1 MRVDAHQHF
10 WNFNPVRD
18 SWITDD
24 MQVIRRDFLPADLQ
38 PLLQQQQID
47 GCVAVQAD
55 QSEDETFFLLGH
67 ASANDF
73 IKGVVG
79 WIDLRAENV
88 EERLEYFSRFSK
100 LKGFRHIIQAE
111 PEDDFLLRDDF
122 CRGISFLAKYNFTYD
137 ILVFP
142 KHLPYVSKFVKCF
155 PEQSFIID
163 HLAKPYIKDKKID
176 EWKKNI
182 QQVAQFPNVYCK
194 LSGMVTETAW
204 NNWTINDFKSYI
216 DIVLE
221 SFGTGRVMFGSDWP
235 VCLLAASY
243 KQCCEVLEMNTEYL
257 SASYKNRLW
266 GENAIEFYNL

>member
-18 SWITDD
+18 NWITDD
-24 MQVIRRDFLPADLQ
+24 MQAIRRDFLPADLQ

-111 PEDDFLLRDDF
+111 PGDDFLLKDDF

-142 KHLPYVSKFVKCF
+142 KHLPYVLKFVKRF
-155 PEQSFIID
+155 PEQPFIID
-163 HLAKPYIKDKKID
+163 HLAKPYIKDKKTD

-194 LSGMVTETAW
+194 LSGMVTEAAW

-221 SFGTGRVMFGSDWP
+221 SFGTDRVMFGSDWP

-257 SASYKNRLW
+257 SVSYKNRLW
-266 GENAIEFYNL
+266 GENAIQFYNL